1 MDFLS
6 IIAEAKGEKAPVKKA
21 TLKFKT
27 APAPKHKTA
36 KATSTASLASK
47 GAKLSYQT
55 LLSCRQRAHPLFAE
69 ACAKA
74 RDYEAYIDCVTSV

>member
-47 GAKLSYQT
+47 GAKGSPTKHSSPVANALT
-55 LLSCRQRAHPLFAE
+55 LVRRSLRESERL
-69 ACAKA
+69 
-74 RDYEAYIDCVTSV
+74 

>member
-36 KATSTASLASK
+36 KATSTTSLASK
-47 GAKLSYQT
+47 GAKHSPT
-55 LLSCRQRAHPLFAE
+55 RSPLVHRSLRE
-69 ACAKA
+69 SE
-74 RDYEAYIDCVTSV
+74 RL